1 MGSERIDTAALR
13 ARADLARN
21 HPEVRRPKAVEVMAL
36 CDEADRL
43 NARLAEVEQALRSAL
58 NVIDTTHALAYG
70 RDALVAPHDGRS
82 LADHTDD
89 GGVYCWACEFTL
101 EARAVLDKGSS
112 REQ

>member
-43 NARLAEVEQALRSAL
+43 NARLAEVEQALRTVL
-58 NVIDTTHALAYG
+58 GPDLG
-70 RDALVAPHDGRS
+70 P
-82 LADHTDD
+82 DD
-89 GGVYCWACEFTL
+89 YQIPRLPDVRA
-101 EARAVLDKGSS
+101 ARAVLDKGETDGV
-112 REQ
+112 R